1 MQLPL
6 VKNFIGGTWSDSSTG
21 ALLEHR
27 DPADLTRIT
36 CAFQRSS
43 RDDALRAIDAA
54 EAAFESWAN
63 TPAPKRAEIL
73 TRALAVIERR
83 RDDIAKVITIENG
96 KTLRESQGE
105 IASAIGEMNWQIGE
119 GRRLYGDTLPSER
132 EGVFAYCI
140 RQPLGV
146 VSIISPWNFPF
157 NVPCRKAVPA
167 IMAGN
172 TVVFKPASLTPR
184 TGACFVE
191 AFEEAGLP
199 PGVLNMVTG
208 DGALVGEE
216 FVSNPRIKAIS
227 FTGSTPVGMGIH
239 RKAAA
244 TLARTQLEMGGKNP
258 LVVLADANLDE
269 AAEAAVLAAFACA
282 GQWCTSTSRAIVEA
296 SVYEPF
302 LEKVT
307 ARIARI
313 AVGNGLEAGSTMGPV
328 CGETQ
333 CRDILRYIEIG
344 REQGAT
350 LATGGKRIADHGMD
364 KGCFIEPTVFTD
376 VTPEMTIAR
385 EEIFGP
391 VLAVLRVRDFDEA
404 VRVANDVEFGLSS
417 SIFTASL
424 ASALTFVEKTEA
436 GLTHVNM
443 HSALKEPQLSFGG
456 IKHSGAGLPEAGKT
470 GIEFFTRHKVEI
482 GRAHV

>member
-1 MQLPL
+1 MQLPR
-6 VKNFIGGTWSDSSTG
+6 VRNFIGGEWLDSTTG
-21 ALLEHR
+21 LLIEHR
-27 DPADLTRIT
+27 DPADLTRTT
-36 CAFQRSS
+36 CEFQRSG
-43 RDDALRAIDAA
+43 RQDAVRAIDAA
-54 EAAFESWAN
+54 EAAFEPWAN

-73 TRALAVIERR
+73 TRALGAIERR
-83 RDDIAKVITIENG
+83 KEEIANVITTENG
-96 KTLRESQGE
+96 KTLRESMGE
-105 IASAIGEMNWQIGE
+105 IASAISEMSWQIGE

-157 NVPCRKAVPA
+157 NVPCRKGVPA
-167 IMAGN
+167 LMAGN

-184 TGACFVE
+184 TAACFVE
-191 AFEEAGLP
+191 AFEQAGLP

-208 DGALVGEE
+208 EGAIVGEE
-216 FVSNPRIKAIS
+216 FVTSPRIKAIS

-239 RKAAA
+239 KKAAE

-258 LVVLADANLDE
+258 VVVLADADLDE
-269 AAEAAVLAAFACA
+269 AADATVLAAYACA
-282 GQWCTSTSRAIVEA
+282 GQWCTSTSRAIIEA
-296 SVYEPF
+296 SVYERF
-302 LEKVT
+302 LKMVKERVEK
-307 ARIARI
+307 IQ
-313 AVGNGLEAGSTMGPV
+313 VGNGLESDSSMGPV
-328 CGETQ
+328 CGEVQ

-350 LATGGKRIADHGMD
+350 IAAGGKRITGHGMER
-364 KGCFIEPTVFTD
+364 GCFIEPTVFTE
-376 VTPEMTIAR
+376 VTPDMTIAR

-391 VLAVLRVRDFDEA
+391 VLALMSVRDFDEA
-404 VRVANDVEFGLSS
+404 VRLANDIELGLSS

-424 ASALTFVEKTEA
+424 SSALTFVEKTDV

-470 GIEFFTRHKVEI
+470 GIEFFTRHKVAYI
-482 GRAHV
+482 KYR

>member
-1 MQLPL
+1 MQLPI
-6 VKNFIGGTWSDSSTG
+6 VKNFIDGKWMDSTTG
-21 ALLEHR
+21 VLLEQH
-27 DPADLTRIT
+27 DPADLTRVT
-36 CAFQRSS
+36 CRFQRSS
-43 RDDALRAIDAA
+43 REDALRAIDAA
-54 EAAFESWAN
+54 VAAYETWAN

-83 RDDIAKVITIENG
+83 KEEIAKVITTENG
-96 KTLRESQGE
+96 KTLPESMGE
-105 IASAIGEMNWQIGE
+105 IASAINEMGWQIAE
-119 GRRLYGDTLPSER
+119 GRRLYGETVPSER

-157 NVPCRKAVPA
+157 NVPCRKCTPA
-167 IMAGN
+167 LMAGN

-199 PGVLNMVTG
+199 PGVLNLVTG
-208 DGALVGEE
+208 DGSVVGEE
-216 FVSNPRIKAIS
+216 FVVDPRIKAIS
-227 FTGSTPVGMGIH
+227 FTGSTPVGIGIH
-239 RKAAA
+239 KKAAE

-269 AAEAAVLAAFACA
+269 AADAAVVAAYACA
-282 GQWCTSTSRAIVEA
+282 GQWCTSTSRALVES

-302 LEKVT
+302 LAKIKERVAKLK
-307 ARIARI
+307 
-313 AVGNGLEAGSTMGPV
+313 VGNGLEPDSTLGPV
-328 CGETQ
+328 CGEAQ
-333 CRDILRYIEIG
+333 CRDILRYIDLG

-350 LATGGKRIADHGMD
+350 LAAGGKRITANGME
-364 KGCFIEPTVFTD
+364 KGCFIEPTVFTG
-376 VTPEMTIAR
+376 VTPDMTIAK

-391 VLAVLRVRDFDEA
+391 VLALLRVSDFDEA

-417 SIFTASL
+417 SVFTTSL
-424 ASALTFVEKTEA
+424 SSALKFVEETEA

-443 HSALKEPQLSFGG
+443 HSAHKEPQMSFGG

-470 GIEFFTRHKVEI
+470 GIEFFTRHKVVYLKY
-482 GRAHV
+482 R

>member
-1 MQLPL
+1 MQ
-6 VKNFIGGTWSDSSTG
+6 VHQVRNFINGQWLDSSTG
-21 ALLEHR
+21 ALLEHH
-27 DPADLTRIT
+27 DPADLSRIT
-36 CAFQRSS
+36 CQFQRSS
-43 RDDALRAIDAA
+43 REDAIRAIDAA
-54 EAAFESWAN
+54 EAAFEAWAN

-73 TRALAVIERR
+73 TRALAVIDRR
-83 RDDIAKVITIENG
+83 KDEIAQVITTENG
-96 KTLRESQGE
+96 KTLRESLGE
-105 IASAIGEMNWQIGE
+105 IASAINEMSWQIGE

-157 NVPCRKAVPA
+157 NVPCRKGVPA
-167 IMAGN
+167 LMAGN

-199 PGVLNMVTG
+199 PGVLNLVTG
-208 DGALVGEE
+208 EGATVGEE
-216 FVSNPRIKAIS
+216 FVVNPRIKAIS

-239 RKAAA
+239 KKAAE

-258 LVVLADANLDE
+258 VVVLADANL
-269 AAEAAVLAAFACA
+269 AEAADAVVLAAYACA
-282 GQWCTSTSRAIVEA
+282 GQWCTSTSRAIVES
-296 SVYEPF
+296 SVYAPF
-302 LEKVT
+302 LEMVRERVAK
-307 ARIARI
+307 IK
-313 AVGNGLEAGSTMGPV
+313 VGNGQDPDSSMGPV

-333 CRDILRYIEIG
+333 CRDILRYIDLG

-350 LATGGKRIADHGMD
+350 LTAGGKRISNGTMA

-376 VTPEMTIAR
+376 VTPAMTIAK

-391 VLAVLRVRDFDEA
+391 VLALMRARDFDEA
-404 VRVANDVEFGLSS
+404 IQVANDVEFGLSS
-417 SIFTASL
+417 SVFTSSL
-424 ASALTFVEKTEA
+424 SNALTFVEKTEA

-470 GIEFFTRHKVEI
+470 GIEFFTRHKVAYI
-482 GRAHV
+482 KYR